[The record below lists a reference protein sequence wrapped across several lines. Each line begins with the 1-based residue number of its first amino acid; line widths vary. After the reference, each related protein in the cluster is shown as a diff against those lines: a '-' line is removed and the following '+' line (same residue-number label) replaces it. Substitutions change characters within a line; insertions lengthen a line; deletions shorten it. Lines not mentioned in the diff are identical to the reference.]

1 MRVISVVWSSFV
13 LIIVQVIWAKKRNFV
28 AKGNCDKNG
37 LSGADIKYLN
47 LYNVPGARR
56 LFVYLCLYYNL
67 LLTINSHI
75 VKL

>member
-1 MRVISVVWSSFV
+1 MRIVNLSFSAVRAWLHNIRTYIEMRNIMRVISVVWSSFV

-47 LYNVPGARR
+47 L
-56 LFVYLCLYYNL
+56 
-67 LLTINSHI
+67 
-75 VKL
+75 